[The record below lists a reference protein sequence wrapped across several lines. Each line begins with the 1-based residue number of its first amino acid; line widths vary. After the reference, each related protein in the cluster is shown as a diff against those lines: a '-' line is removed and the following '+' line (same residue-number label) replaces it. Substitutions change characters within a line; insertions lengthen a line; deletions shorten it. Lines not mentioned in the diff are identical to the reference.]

1 MIFCLILIKI
11 NFNMA
16 KKKKTQKT
24 TKEFSFKD
32 PQKGQDLILKM
43 VPVDKMKVVDYQRK
57 PSNFHVMRL
66 VSSIEKVGFLVPLI
80 GVERNGN
87 YLILDGQHRLLA
99 AQKLGLKELPVIL
112 VPEEI
117 VQLMMNL
124 NIEKEL
130 NIRERSYVSLRV
142 YEDLLK
148 NNPTTLETDPT
159 ISEAIEPI
167 YFVTLGIGY
176 ESQEKLRGKLFE
188 SILKRCD
195 FPLEEP
201 LETAF
206 EIRKERA
213 QKILEGNNLV
223 TEIAQKLKEME
234 KWHPFVYQ
242 QIISFVNPIKKKRE
256 PQDFDEVFEKLL
268 ANLRETLENPEMILK
283 EKIEGI
289 EGEI

>member
-1 MIFCLILIKI
+1 M
-11 NFNMA
+11 
-16 KKKKTQKT
+16 KKKKKLEKKKKVIEKT
-24 TKEFSFKD
+24 REKFLEEFVFKE
-32 PQKGQDLILKM
+32 PQKGQTLVFKM
-43 VPVDKMKVVDYQRK
+43 APVDKMKVVEYQRK
-57 PSNFHVMRL
+57 PSTFHVMRL

-112 VPEEI
+112 VPEEV

-142 YEDLLK
+142 YEDFLK
-148 NNPTTLETDPT
+148 TSPQMLESEPQ

-176 ESQEKLRGKLFE
+176 ESQERLRGKLFE
-188 SILKRCD
+188 GILKRCD
-195 FPLEEP
+195 FPLDQP
-201 LETAF
+201 LESAF
-206 EIRKERA
+206 KIRQERA
-213 QKILEGNNLV
+213 QKILEANEII

-242 QIISFVNPIKKKRE
+242 QIMSYVNPIKKKRE
-256 PQDFDEVFEKLL
+256 PQDFDEVFEKLF
-268 ANLRETLENPEMILK
+268 ANLEEVRQNPEVILK
-283 EKIEGI
+283 EEGVEGM